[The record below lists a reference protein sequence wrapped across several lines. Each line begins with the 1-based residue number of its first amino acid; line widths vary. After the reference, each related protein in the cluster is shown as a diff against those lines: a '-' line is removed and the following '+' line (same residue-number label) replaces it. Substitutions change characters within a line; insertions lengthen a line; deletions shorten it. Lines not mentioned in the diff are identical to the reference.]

1 MTPNVRLPHLY
12 DLATRAWP
20 DAQDIKVEYTDT
32 RVTIRTENEVV
43 MLISCNEYAFE
54 AADAALEM
62 LLQTPGRDR
71 TLTELQRTHAE
82 IRAKNLHLSDIRS
95 SETVIE
101 NAKRL
106 GVSPST
112 VKTIIAENRQ

>member
-1 MTPNVRLPHLY
+1 MRLPHLY

-20 DAQDIKVEYTDT
+20 DAQDIKIDNDDT
-32 RVTIRTENEVV
+32 TVTIRTENGVV
-43 MLISCNEYAFE
+43 MLISCNEYVFD

-71 TLTELQRTHAE
+71 TLHDLQRTHDE

-95 SETVIE
+95 HETVIE